1 MGWKMM
7 QWQNVHYMP
16 KCTLLVQRTFIF
28 CASVHFVIA
37 SFYYTYSNPLPKCT
51 PLFYKSLLYLAMNLW
66 FYRESMYSKMVHC
79 QNVHFRV
86 GIFFFFG
93 KVTLLPGCNLW
104 TEKLNSSSKRAGY
117 FSSFPLFAISL
128 SDKTDPTKLRK
139 LINNY
144 IYQV

>member
-86 GIFFFFG
+86 GIFFFFLSYFTSGLQPLNRKIKFYFNFLG
-93 KVTLLPGCNLW
+93 KYGKKDIMGC
-104 TEKLNSSSKRAGY
+104 
-117 FSSFPLFAISL
+117 SL
-128 SDKTDPTKLRK
+128 VIL
-139 LINNY
+139 
-144 IYQV
+144 